1 MGILRKLFSSKQS
14 PPRWVAGE
22 GTTVFAFKALTSEAS
37 AFAGFGRVMS
47 VSPGDLDAKIRRE
60 ARCPDATVKLLEP
73 DEWNAPQIASLSQS
87 DIIAAYPQVLARACE
102 TLIGQ
107 FGVKCTPQSLSAMGA
122 GAMPHPTG
130 HVLFLFKVP
139 GHPGS

>member
-1 MGILRKLFSSKQS
+1 MNFLQKLFGKKQL
-14 PPRWVAGE
+14 PKWVADE
-22 GTTVFAFKALTSEAS
+22 GTTVFAFKALTSGAS
-37 AFAGFGRVMS
+37 AFAGFGRVVTLS
-47 VSPGDLDAKIRRE
+47 SGALDAKIRRE
-60 ARCPDATVKLLEP
+60 AQCPDAVVKLLEP

-87 DIIAAYPQVLARACE
+87 DIIAAYPLVLATACE
-102 TLIGQ
+102 TLIRQ